1 MFLSRFK
8 IYLLLAVLVLA
19 SCGKQQK
26 LLKSTDNEAK
36 YAAAIDYYEKN
47 DYYHALQIFQ
57 QLINFYQGTEKAEK
71 MQFYYAY
78 CYYHQKD
85 YVLASYYFKRF
96 VNNYPR
102 SAFAEESMFMNAYCY
117 FLDSPNS
124 SLDQTNTYTAI
135 KELQLFINLY
145 PNSDRVEE
153 ANKLIDQ
160 LRAKLQRKDLDI
172 ANLYLKMKLYEAAI
186 YSYKN
191 ILKDYPDSEFK
202 EEILFSILKSYYNF
216 ASYSISLKQAERYQS
231 ALDSYNELVFQFP
244 DTRFLKEAKNINRDV
259 LDFVQGDSSK
269 KKNSHKKNSDIN

>member
-1 MFLSRFK
+1 MFLNRFK
-8 IYLLLAVLVLA
+8 IYLLLAVLVLV

-36 YAAAIDYYEKN
+36 YAAAIDYYETN
-47 DYYHALQIFQ
+47 DYYRALQLFQ

-102 SAFAEESMFMNAYCY
+102 SAFAEEAMYMNAYCY
-117 FLDSPNS
+117 FLDSPSS

-145 PNSDRVEE
+145 TNSDRVED

-191 ILKDYPDSEFK
+191 ILKDYPDSEYK
-202 EEILFSILKSYYNF
+202 EDILFSILKSYYNF

-231 ALDSYNELVFQFP
+231 ALDSYNELVFQYP
-244 DTRFLKEAKNINRDV
+244 DTKYLKEAKNINRNV
-259 LDFVQGDSSK
+259 LDYVQGDSK
-269 KKNSHKKNSDIN
+269 KKRNSHRKNSDIN

>member
-8 IYLLLAVLVLA
+8 IYLLLALLVLA
-19 SCGKQQK
+19 SCGKHQK

-36 YAAAIDYYEKN
+36 YADAVNYYETN
-47 DYYHALQIFQ
+47 DYYRALQLFQ

-96 VNNYPR
+96 VTNYPR
-102 SAFAEESMFMNAYCY
+102 SAFAEEAMFMNAYCY

-191 ILKDYPDSEFK
+191 ILKDYPDSEYK
-202 EEILFSILKSYYNF
+202 EEILFSILTSYYNF
-216 ASYSISLKQAERYQS
+216 AYYSVSLKQAERYQS
-231 ALDSYNELVFQFP
+231 AVDSYNELVFQFP
-244 DTRFLKEAKNINRDV
+244 DTKYLKEAKNINRDV
-259 LDFVQGDSSK
+259 LGAVQGDSSK
-269 KKNSHKKNSDIN
+269 KKNSRKKNSDIN

>member
-1 MFLSRFK
+1 MRS
-8 IYLLLAVLVLA
+8 
-19 SCGKQQK
+19 
-26 LLKSTDNEAK
+26 
-36 YAAAIDYYEKN
+36 N
-47 DYYHALQIFQ
+47 DYYRALQLFQ

-102 SAFAEESMFMNAYCY
+102 SSLAEEAMFMNAYCY
-117 FLDSPNS
+117 FLDSPIS

-145 PNSDRVEE
+145 SDSDRVEE
-153 ANKLIDQ
+153 ANKLIDE

-191 ILKDYPDSEFK
+191 IMKEYPDTEYK
-202 EEILFSILKSYYNF
+202 EEILFHILKSNYNY
-216 ASYSISLKQAERYQS
+216 AENSILSKQSERYQA
-231 ALDSYNELVFQFP
+231 ALDAYNELVFQFP
-244 DTRFLKEAKNINRDV
+244 ETKYLKEAKNMNRIV
-259 LDFVQGDSSK
+259 MNQIQG
-269 KKNSHKKNSDIN
+269 NATSHNNIDIN

>member
-1 MFLSRFK
+1 MFLSRVK

-19 SCGKQQK
+19 GCGKQQK

-47 DYYHALQIFQ
+47 DYYRALQLFQ

-71 MQFYYAY
+71 MQFYFAY

-96 VNNYPR
+96 TTNYPR
-102 SAFAEESMFMNAYCY
+102 SAFSEEAMFMNAYCY
-117 FLDSPNS
+117 FLDSPVS

-135 KELQLFINLY
+135 KELQLFINFY
-145 PNSDRVEE
+145 PNSTRIEE

-160 LRAKLQRKDLDI
+160 LRAKLQQKDMDI
-172 ANLYLKMKLYEAAI
+172 ADLYLKMRLFESAI

-191 ILKDYPDSEFK
+191 ILKDYPDTEFK
-202 EEILFSILKSYYNF
+202 EDILYNILKSYYNF
-216 ASYSISLKQAERYQS
+216 ASYSISTKQAERYQS
-231 ALDSYNELVFQFP
+231 ALDAYNELVFQFP
-244 DTRFLKEAKNINRDV
+244 ETRYLKSAKNMNQDV
-259 LDFVQGDSSK
+259 LDRVQGSASK
-269 KKNSHKKNSDIN
+269 KNKNSDLN

>member
-1 MFLSRFK
+1 MFFSRFK
-8 IYLLLAVLVLA
+8 IYILLAILVLA
-19 SCGKQQK
+19 SCGKHQK
-26 LLKSTDNEAK
+26 LIKSTDNEAK
-36 YAAAIDYYEKN
+36 YAAAVDYYEKN
-47 DYYHALQIFQ
+47 DYYRALQLFQ

-78 CYYHQKD
+78 CYYHQRD

-102 SAFAEESMFMNAYCY
+102 SALAEEAMFMNAYCY

-124 SLDQTNTYTAI
+124 SLDQTNTLTAI

-145 PNSDRVEE
+145 PNSARVEE

-172 ANLYLKMKLYEAAI
+172 ANLYLKMRLYEAAI
-186 YSYKN
+186 SSFKN
-191 ILKDYPDSEFK
+191 ILKDFPDSEYK
-202 EEILFSILKSYYNF
+202 EEILFSILKSYYNY
-216 ASYSISLKQAERYQS
+216 ASFSISVKQPERYQS

-244 DTRFLKEAKNINRDV
+244 DTKYLKEAKNMNRDV
-259 LDFVQGDSSK
+259 LDHVQGRSST
-269 KKNSHKKNSDIN
+269 KKNSDIN

>member
-1 MFLSRFK
+1 MFFSRLK
-8 IYLLLAVLVLA
+8 ISLLLLVLVLA
-19 SCGKQQK
+19 SCGKHQK
-26 LLKSTDNEAK
+26 LMKSTDNEAK

-47 DYYHALQIFQ
+47 DYYRSLQLFQ
-57 QLINFYQGTEKAEK
+57 QLINFYTGTEKAEK

-102 SAFAEESMFMNAYCY
+102 STFAEEAMFMNAYCY
-117 FLDSPNS
+117 FLDSPVS

-145 PNSDRVEE
+145 PNSGRIEE

-160 LRAKLQRKDLDI
+160 LRAKLQQKDLDI

-186 YSYKN
+186 ASYKN
-191 ILKDYPDSEFK
+191 ILKDYPDTEYK
-202 EEILFSILKSYYNF
+202 EQILFSILKSYYNYAIF
-216 ASYSISLKQAERYQS
+216 SISLKQPERYQS

-244 DTRFLKEAKNINRDV
+244 DTKYLKEANNINQDV
-259 LDFVQGDSSK
+259 LEHIQGSSSTRK
-269 KKNSHKKNSDIN
+269 DSDIN

>member
-8 IYLLLAVLVLA
+8 IYLLLAVLMLA

-36 YAAAIDYYEKN
+36 YAAAVNYYETN
-47 DYYHALQIFQ
+47 DYYRALQLFQ

-96 VNNYPR
+96 VDNYPR
-102 SAFAEESMFMNAYCY
+102 SVFAEEAMYMNAYCY
-117 FLDSPNS
+117 FLDSPIS

-135 KELQLFINLY
+135 KELQLFINFY

-160 LRAKLQRKDLDI
+160 LRGKLQRKDLDI
-172 ANLYLKMKLYEAAI
+172 ANLYLKMKLFEAAI

-191 ILKDYPDSEFK
+191 ILKDYPDTEYK
-202 EEILFSILKSYYNF
+202 EDILFAILKSYYNY
-216 ASYSISLKQAERYQS
+216 ATYSISTKQAERYQS

-244 DTRFLKEAKNINRDV
+244 DTKYLKAAKNMNQDV
-259 LDFVQGDSSK
+259 LEHVEANSSK
-269 KKNSHKKNSDIN
+269 MKKPDIN

>member
-1 MFLSRFK
+1 MFFSRFK

-19 SCGKQQK
+19 GCGKHQK
-26 LLKSTDNEAK
+26 LMKSTDNEAK
-36 YAAAIDYYEKN
+36 YAAAVDYFEKN
-47 DYYHALQIFQ
+47 DYYRALQLFQ

-102 SAFAEESMFMNAYCY
+102 SSFAEEAMFMNAYCY

-135 KELQLFINLY
+135 KELQLFVNLY

-153 ANKLIDQ
+153 ASKLIDQ
-160 LRAKLQRKDLDI
+160 LRAKLQRKDMDI

-191 ILKDYPDSEFK
+191 ILKDYPDSEYK
-202 EEILFSILKSYYNF
+202 EEILFSILKSYYNY
-216 ASYSISLKQAERYQS
+216 ASYSISVKQAERYQS

-244 DTRFLKEAKNINRDV
+244 DTKYIREAKNINRDV
-259 LDFVQGDSSK
+259 LDEVQGSSSK
-269 KKNSHKKNSDIN
+269 KKNSDIN